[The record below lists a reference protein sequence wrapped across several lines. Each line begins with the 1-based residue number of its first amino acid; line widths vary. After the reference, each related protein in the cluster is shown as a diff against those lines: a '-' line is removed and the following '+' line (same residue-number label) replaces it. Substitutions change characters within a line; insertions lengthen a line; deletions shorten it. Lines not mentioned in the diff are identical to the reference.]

1 MSIAS
6 RLSAALRALT
16 SGDGDRALEL
26 PAVPST
32 ALVPISEAVERMS
45 DVAAATAPA
54 TEQKSMSWLFDNPD
68 AQISGGLTSKLTRPY
83 AQSVWVQ
90 RAIKHVAQPIGAVPL
105 RWYPDNSNG
114 TAPVEDP
121 LLEAWW
127 KQPARGLR
135 PAEFILASVGWR
147 KLAGEC
153 FWLLGDDA
161 LLPFPEVRG
170 SKPLSPMILA
180 RPDRMRHVVENG
192 QIVAWEF
199 RAPNGRTYDLVPE
212 QVIHMAMWNP
222 YDDFRGLAEWESAA
236 VPAESEYMAS
246 VFGRNLMQN
255 SGDRGQYVIAKN
267 GVLEGPQREQIIAA
281 LRAKRAAAARGEFRP
296 VFLTGEIEV
305 EDPAIQALD
314 ANVAAMQLADRHAI
328 FIAFG
333 VPASMAD
340 VQPSYSVGSASDR
353 YRLIEETCQPEA
365 EALADGLQ
373 LALKRLTGRELVAQF
388 DFDEHPT
395 MQAVRR
401 ERVQAAQ
408 QLWTMGMPLKEVSD
422 YLDLGLPRTFG
433 DDKGYLSF
441 GLVPVGE
448 SALPDDN
455 PLLGEGEDEEDA
467 AADLKA
473 LLAHRRAQKS
483 LGLSDQSKI
492 ENPKSKIG
500 TACAHD
506 GEPTTEA
513 KLWQKAR
520 DPREVAAWRAHIA
533 GRATSVRRYVSGFTR
548 ELIAVR
554 ADVLRKISKADITEA
569 DLPAVGSAEEGR
581 NLPTG
586 LRTKAVAADLNF
598 DGEKFRG
605 SLTSRLRRAAEAAL
619 KDSVAQLYKEIGSDD
634 PTTMPAAEVLAFL
647 RQRDNQLRD
656 VADEVHTEIQRAL
669 EEGLI
674 AGEGRDK
681 LSARIRGVFNEI
693 SRERADRIAQ
703 TETAAAY
710 GTGRQSAMES
720 AGVEFKQWLTSGN
733 DNVRPAHREANGQ
746 TVRTDEAFTVDG
758 EELMHPGDPS
768 GSPGNI
774 INCHCVSIAVAP
786 PEDAR

>member
-1 MSIAS
+1 
-6 RLSAALRALT
+6 
-16 SGDGDRALEL
+16 
-26 PAVPST
+26 
-32 ALVPISEAVERMS
+32 
-45 DVAAATAPA
+45 
-54 TEQKSMSWLFDNPD
+54 
-68 AQISGGLTSKLTRPY
+68 
-83 AQSVWVQ
+83 
-90 RAIKHVAQPIGAVPL
+90 
-105 RWYPDNSNG
+105 
-114 TAPVEDP
+114 
-121 LLEAWW
+121 
-127 KQPARGLR
+127 
-135 PAEFILASVGWR
+135 
-147 KLAGEC
+147 
-153 FWLLGDDA
+153 
-161 LLPFPEVRG
+161 
-170 SKPLSPMILA
+170 
-180 RPDRMRHVVENG
+180 
-192 QIVAWEF
+192 
-199 RAPNGRTYDLVPE
+199 
-212 QVIHMAMWNP
+212 
-222 YDDFRGLAEWESAA
+222 

-255 SGDRGQYVIAKN
+255 SGDRGQYVIAKQ
-267 GVLEGPQREQIIAA
+267 GVLEDGQRQQIIAA

-401 ERVQAAQ
+401 ERVAAAQ

-455 PLLGEGEDEEDA
+455 PLLAEGEESESESESASDPADE
-467 AADLKA
+467 LKA
-473 LLAHRRAQKS
+473 ILAHRRAQKS
-483 LGLSDQSKI
+483 IGLSDKSKI
-492 ENPKSKIG
+492 ENPKSKISHD
-500 TACAHD
+500 CDHD
-506 GEPTTEA
+506 GANTPEA
-513 KLWQKAR
+513 KAWQKAR

-554 ADVLRKISKADITEA
+554 ADVLRKISKADIAEA
-569 DLPAVGSAEEGR
+569 EKTLPA
-581 NLPTG
+581 G

-619 KDSVAQLYKEIGSDD
+619 KDSVDQLYKEIGRDD

-669 EEGLI
+669 EEGLT

-681 LSARIRGVFNEI
+681 LSARIRTVFNGV
-693 SRERADRIAQ
+693 SKERADRIAQ

-758 EELMHPGDPS
+758 EDLMHPGDPS

-786 PEDAR
+786 PEDER